1 MPAADIPGAR
11 FAIRREMQ
19 TTPLQLP
26 AFSEAG
32 AVHMVVES
40 PRCSK
45 AKFKYDAKLGCFR
58 MDRTLSLGLSYP
70 YDWGFVPSTLMEDGD
85 PLDAL
90 LVADFASFP
99 GVIVE
104 CEPLGIIQVTQP
116 GIEEKAGQRVHN
128 DRVVLVPVHAPRER
142 ALWTKNEVP
151 ARVRAELE
159 VFFLTTVLLD
169 KEGVRILGWQNSDAA
184 RDLIKHSLSQ

>member
-1 MPAADIPGAR
+1 MPGAL
-11 FAIRREMQ
+11 FALREEMQ
-19 TTPLQLP
+19 TMPLQLP
-26 AFSEAG
+26 AFSDEG

-40 PRCSK
+40 PRRSK
-45 AKFKYDAKLGCFR
+45 AKFKYDAKFGCFR
-58 MDRTLSLGLSYP
+58 MDRALSLGLCYP

-90 LVADFASFP
+90 LVADFESFP

-104 CEPLGIIQVTQP
+104 CEPLGMIQVTQP
-116 GIEEKAGQRVHN
+116 GIEEMAGQRVHN
-128 DRVVLVPVHAPRER
+128 DRVVLVPVHAPRDR
-142 ALWTKNEVP
+142 ALWTANEVP

-169 KEGVRILGWQNSDAA
+169 KEGVQIVGWQNSDAA
-184 RDLIKHSLSQ
+184 RELIKHSLSQ